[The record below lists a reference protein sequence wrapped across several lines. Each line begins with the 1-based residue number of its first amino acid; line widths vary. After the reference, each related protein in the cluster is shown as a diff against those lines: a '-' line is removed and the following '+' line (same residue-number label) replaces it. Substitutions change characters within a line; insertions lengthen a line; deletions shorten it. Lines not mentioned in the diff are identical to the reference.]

1 MSSDWLA
8 AYEAQKAAVLQKMN
22 ASKSGPSGQNS
33 NGSST
38 SGSVSGSS
46 EFSGLVNIDHVK
58 HLSKSTQVTKIMDN
72 LKKQKNPAES
82 QHASTTPVQNNLN
95 LNSNQPGQYFP
106 SGSLNQAR
114 NSSSNNV
121 PPLVNNGW
129 KGKSVVPYKND
140 LGASVVAPLLGP
152 QVSER
157 NCVESSNQS
166 VTTTSSDLEGSSSF
180 SNGPPTLKPL
190 VQVIIS
196 YVFIKGSK
204 FKHSELILC

>member
-22 ASKSGPSGQNS
+22 ASKSGPSGPNS

-58 HLSKSTQVTKIMDN
+58 HFSKSTQVTKIMDN

-82 QHASTTPVQNNLN
+82 QQASTPIQNN
-95 LNSNQPGQYFP
+95 LNSNQAGQCFP
-106 SGSLNQAR
+106 PASLNQAR

-129 KGKSVVPYKND
+129 NGQSVPFKNNPV
-140 LGASVVAPLLGP
+140 ASTVSPRP

-157 NCVESSNQS
+157 NCVEYSNQS
-166 VTTTSSDLEGSSSF
+166 ATATSSNLEGSSLL
-180 SNGPPTLKPL
+180 SNGTLISKPL
-190 VQVIIS
+190 VQVNIPFRNAQNYNS
-196 YVFIKGSK
+196 RN
-204 FKHSELILC
+204 

>member
-22 ASKSGPSGQNS
+22 ASKSQGTSSQTS

-82 QHASTTPVQNNLN
+82 QQKSVPVQNNLN
-95 LNSNQPGQYFP
+95 LNSNKSGQCFPGAF
-106 SGSLNQAR
+106 SNQIR
-114 NSSSNNV
+114 DSQSNSA
-121 PPLVNNGW
+121 PPHVSNGW
-129 KGKSVVPYKND
+129 NPNAFKTDPTTSKVSPT
-140 LGASVVAPLLGP
+140 VAP
-152 QVSER
+152 QMSER
-157 NCVESSNQS
+157 NSLEYSNQS
-166 VTTTSSDLEGSSSF
+166 VASASSNLESSSSF
-180 SNGPPTLKPL
+180 LNGILPSKPL

-196 YVFIKGSK
+196 
-204 FKHSELILC
+204 